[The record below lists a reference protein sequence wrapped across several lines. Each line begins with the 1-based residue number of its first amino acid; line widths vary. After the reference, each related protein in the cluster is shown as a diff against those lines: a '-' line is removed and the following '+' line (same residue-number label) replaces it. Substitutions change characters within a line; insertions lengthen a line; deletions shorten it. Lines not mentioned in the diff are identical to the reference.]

1 MRYFLAIGLLF
12 TAYSCTPYVSAM
24 KHYENCMGYSQMAQ
38 IAQCGKNSRNSYLA
52 ETRSRRS
59 SEGDQLV
66 IYADTLAQ
74 SVREG
79 RMSDSQ
85 AKLRLMETVANLRQS
100 AAIQAA
106 IIANAGDDDD
116 LINKGLGMVGGTRD
130 VGGQLKTKPSI
141 PPSSQTTITTRTS
154 PSTTT
159 TTTSPPTG
167 KQIQNCVE
175 MVISRNPYTT
185 KTVCN

>member
-1 MRYFLAIGLLF
+1 M
-12 TAYSCTPYVSAM
+12 
-24 KHYENCMGYSQMAQ
+24 
-38 IAQCGKNSRNSYLA
+38 
-52 ETRSRRS
+52 
-59 SEGDQLV
+59 
-66 IYADTLAQ
+66 Q

-85 AKLRLMETVANLRQS
+85 AKLRLMDTVANLRQS
-100 AAIQAA
+100 EAIQAA

>member
-1 MRYFLAIGLLF
+1 MKILFISNALGPDYLNDTVFHGGKTLLG
-12 TAYSCTPYVSAM
+12 
-24 KHYENCMGYSQMAQ
+24 HDLYES
-38 IAQCGKNSRNSYLA
+38 K
-52 ETRSRRS
+52 
-59 SEGDQLV
+59 
-66 IYADTLAQ
+66 
-74 SVREG
+74 
-79 RMSDSQ
+79 
-85 AKLRLMETVANLRQS
+85 RLWYMY
-100 AAIQAA
+100 
-106 IIANAGDDDD
+106 DD

-141 PPSSQTTITTRTS
+141 PPSSQSTITTRTS